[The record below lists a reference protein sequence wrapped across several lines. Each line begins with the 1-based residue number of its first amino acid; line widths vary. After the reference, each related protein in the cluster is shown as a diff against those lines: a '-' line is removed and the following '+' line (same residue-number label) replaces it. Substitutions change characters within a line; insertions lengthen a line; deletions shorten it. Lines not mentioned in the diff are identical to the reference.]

1 MSILLITSSLFTI
14 HWIDLSILLFTNSLF
29 SEMNA
34 DRVVVTTKED
44 ISEVIKEELENGP
57 NHVDNFCHAP
67 INANTKE
74 DKKAPCEPTPKS

>member
-1 MSILLITSSLFTI
+1 
-14 HWIDLSILLFTNSLF
+14 
-29 SEMNA
+29 MNA